1 MPDFSHSESPGLNPL
16 DERAFDSSSEI
27 SLLVTKIQRLEPL
40 SSAFNRF
47 TAFNV
52 VPLPAKKSSINA
64 FLLSL
69 TIAAIASLS
78 E

>member
-1 MPDFSHSESPGLNPL
+1 MPDFSHSESPGMNPL

-40 SSAFNRF
+40 SSAFNRL